1 MIISKIL
8 ISSKKFF
15 LKFFQLIIDKIIL
28 KSFRISYKSDLKKR
42 ETINK
47 HKQDLKELVEK
58 NLKNK
63 DELQKITNNKQL
75 PSNDEDLDEDEK
87 ELIQNEIAFADTS
100 NYISNKKK
108 KKQQQERDKRI
119 SFRASIKNL
128 NNESIIE
135 PKTFVCSVCAK

>member
-1 MIISKIL
+1 M
-8 ISSKKFF
+8 
-15 LKFFQLIIDKIIL
+15 
-28 KSFRISYKSDLKKR
+28 
-42 ETINK
+42 
-47 HKQDLKELVEK
+47 
-58 NLKNK
+58 KNK

-87 ELIQNEIAFADTS
+87 KLIQNEIAFADTS

-128 NNESIIE
+128 NNESIME

>member
-100 NYISNKKK
+100 NYISNK
-108 KKQQQERDKRI
+108 
-119 SFRASIKNL
+119 N
-128 NNESIIE
+128 
-135 PKTFVCSVCAK
+135 